1 METKTY
7 IVIGCGR
14 VVFES
19 DDLSKVE
26 TFVEEYGGYVYE
38 FHS

>member
-1 METKTY
+1 MDTKTY

-19 DDLSKVE
+19 NNLSDVE
-26 TFVEEYGGYVYE
+26 LFVEEYGGYVYE